1 MTIVTGREKL
11 KQIEEEVK
19 EGKIEKADTY
29 SFFGIMLKQ
38 EGDLKDHIKKTESK
52 ANKIIR
58 EINEISSKQKV
69 GQEDIWVIIKL
80 F

>member
-29 SFFGIMLKQ
+29 SFFGIMLKK
-38 EGDLKDHIKKTESK
+38 EGDLKDHIKK
-52 ANKIIR
+52 N
-58 EINEISSKQKV
+58 
-69 GQEDIWVIIKL
+69 
-80 F
+80 

>member
-29 SFFGIMLKQ
+29 TFFGIMLKQ
-38 EGDLKDHIKKTESK
+38 EGDLKDHIKKLK
-52 ANKIIR
+52 A
-58 EINEISSKQKV
+58 KQ
-69 GQEDIWVIIKL
+69 IK
-80 F
+80 